1 MKYDSVPGSPAS
13 QSSMKDR
20 LSGENIPLADL
31 SFPAPVHD
39 EADHDPKTSLDYG
52 DGTHIENDDAVHLL
66 HNTHDGKPE
75 DDGTLDEGHLDDE
88 NKLTVRESIR
98 AYPMAIFWCLAVS
111 MCVIMEGYDAIL
123 VSNLFAFPSFQ
134 RKYGTFVGVTEQTQS
149 GYQLSPAWMAAVGN
163 ASGVGAFFGTLLNGH
178 VVSRYGQKRVLIGS
192 LVLLSSFIFL
202 TFFAPTIEVLFLGQ
216 ILCGFPWGV
225 FATTAP
231 AYASEVLPMSLRV
244 YFTSWTNMCFI
255 IGQLLA
261 AGVLRACLGLN
272 GEWGFRLPFAGQWV
286 WPIFLIPLLCFA
298 PESPWH
304 LVRQRRYDEAERSLR
319 RLRSSHRINHEG
331 NHHDNRHGENDS
343 DAVIKKTLASIIHTN
358 KLEESLSV
366 GTSYA
371 DCFRG
376 FELRRTEIACVCFAG
391 QILAG
396 SSFAYNASY
405 FFEQV
410 GLSPKTTYTLN
421 LAGTGLALA
430 GTVMNWICVMPY
442 VGRRTIYIGGMLA
455 MSLELFAVGVLNFF
469 ADAGTN
475 TTASAAATFSANA
488 SADAGAGA
496 GAGANAAASGV
507 SRVSVVSL
515 LQASL
520 TLIWTLTF
528 QLSVGQLGWSL
539 PAEIGST
546 RLRQKTI
553 CLARNAYYIASVVA
567 GIVQPYLMNPEAL
580 NARGYAGFVW
590 GTTAWWVFMW
600 ALRRLPETKG
610 RSFEELDVLFA
621 KGVPAV
627 GFESA
632 DVGAL
637 QEEDHEDEYNRE

>member
-20 LSGENIPLADL
+20 GENIPLADL
-31 SFPAPVHD
+31 SLQASARY
-39 EADHDPKTSLDYG
+39 EAEHDPEMSLDYG

-66 HNTHDGKPE
+66 HSIHDGKPE
-75 DDGTLDEGHLDDE
+75 DDGPLDEAHVQFDE

-178 VVSRYGQKRVLIGS
+178 LVSQYGQKHVLIGS
-192 LVLLSSFIFL
+192 LVLLSSFIVL

-231 AYASEVLPMSLRV
+231 GYASEVLPMSLRV

-286 WPIFLIPLLCFA
+286 WPVFLIPLLCFA

-304 LVRQRRYDEAERSLR
+304 LVRQGRHDEAEWSLR
-319 RLRSSHRINHEG
+319 RLRSNHRINHDNHHG
-331 NHHDNRHGENDS
+331 NHDTSDSS
-343 DAVIKKTLASIIHTN
+343 DAVIKQTLASIIHTN

-410 GLSPKTTYTLN
+410 GLSPQTTYTLN

-442 VGRRTIYIGGMLA
+442 FGRRTIYIVGMLA
-455 MSLELFAVGVLNFF
+455 MSLELFAIGVLNFF
-469 ADAGTN
+469 ADADTN
-475 TTASAAATFSANA
+475 TTASAT
-488 SADAGAGA
+488 ADAGAAA
-496 GAGANAAASGV
+496 GEV

-515 LQASL
+515 IQASL
-520 TLIWTLTF
+520 TLIWTITF

-567 GIVQPYLMNPEAL
+567 GIVQPYLMNPKAL
-580 NARGYAGFVW
+580 NARGFAGFVW
-590 GTTAWWVFMW
+590 GTTAWWGFMW

-621 KGVPAV
+621 RGVPAM
-627 GFESA
+627 GFEDA
-632 DVGAL
+632 DVRAL
-637 QEEDHEDEYNRE
+637 EEEDRGWESDDEHG